1 MIDLHTHIL
10 PNVDDGSQS
19 LDESLALLRM
29 LASQGVTLTAATP
42 HFYATGDDTP
52 EAFFR
57 RRDAAWQ
64 KLSGAMQSGVPCVL
78 LGAEVAYYRNV
89 SQMQQL
95 ERFCI
100 GGSGI
105 LLLELPFEPWSER
118 VVSETLEISER
129 GIQVMLA
136 HVERYFSFQKPA
148 VWQRLHESG
157 IFMQTNAA
165 ALLRLSGAGKV
176 TRMLRRGMIQ
186 FLASDCHN
194 LSSRPPRMGEAAAK
208 LSKRLGEDFAAE
220 FFRREEQLLREGCAW
235 YA

>member
-29 LASQGVTLTAATP
+29 LEGQGVTLAAATP

-52 EAFFR
+52 EQFFQR
-57 RRDAAWQ
+57 RETAWR
-64 KLSGAMQSGVPCVL
+64 KLSGAMESGMPCVL

-95 ERFCI
+95 DRFCI
-100 GGSGI
+100 GGSRI

-118 VVSETLEISER
+118 VLAETLEISER

-136 HVERYFSFQKPA
+136 HVERYFPFQKPG
-148 VWQRLHESG
+148 VWQKLFESG
-157 IFMQTNAA
+157 ICMQTNAT
-165 ALLRLSGAGKV
+165 ALLRMSSAGKV

-194 LSSRPPRMGEAAAK
+194 VSSRPPRMGEAAQK
-208 LSKRLGEDFAAE
+208 LSKRLGDEFTAD